1 MSAHPNDMRY
11 VSTRGQAPALGFDE
25 VLLAGLARDGGL
37 YVPAEWPALDR
48 AAWRALRGAS
58 YQDVAVRVMAP
69 FVGAALSSDELAAL
83 VHDTYEGF
91 RHPAVAPLKQI
102 GANDWLLELFH
113 GPTLAF
119 KDYAL
124 QLVGRLFDH
133 VLKRRGRRIAILGA
147 TSGDTGSAAI
157 EAVRDRAAIDLF
169 MLFPH
174 GRVSEV
180 QRRQMT
186 TVPAAN
192 VHALAI
198 TGTFDDTQDI
208 VKALFNDLEFRD
220 RVNLAA
226 VNSIN
231 WARIMAQIV
240 YYATAA
246 LALGAPDRP
255 VGFAVPTGN
264 FGNVF
269 AAYGARRMG
278 LPIERLV
285 IGTNRNDIL
294 ARFFATGAMTIGAVE
309 PSLSPSMDIQVSSNV
324 ERLLFELLGRDG
336 AAIRELM
343 TRFRADGTFMLE
355 ASKLAE
361 ARALFHAARVDD
373 ALTTATI
380 AEIYRTTGELVDPHG
395 AVGIAA
401 AAACRG
407 DPRVP
412 MIALACAHPAK
423 FPDAVRAAT
432 GLTAPLPPHLAH
444 LMTARERVTIL
455 PNDRAAVAGFI
466 QTTLGRG
473 TPRAAGDAA

>member
-1 MSAHPNDMRY
+1 MSPRANDVRY
-11 VSTRGQAPALGFDE
+11 VSTRGQASDLGFDE

-37 YVPAEWPALDR
+37 YVPAQWPVFDDAT
-48 AAWRALRGAS
+48 WRALRGAT

-69 FVGAALSSDELAAL
+69 FVGAAVSPDDLAAL
-83 VHDTYEGF
+83 VHETYAGF

-133 VLKRRGRRIAILGA
+133 VLRQRGRRIAILGA

-157 EAVRDRAAIDLF
+157 EACRDRAAIDLF
-169 MLFPH
+169 MLFPQ
-174 GRVSEV
+174 GRISEV

-192 VHALAI
+192 VHAIAI
-198 TGTFDDTQDI
+198 EGTFDDTQDL
-208 VKALFNDLEFRD
+208 VKTLFNDLPFRD

-240 YYATAA
+240 YYASAA
-246 LALGAPDRP
+246 LALGAPDRA
-255 VGFAVPTGN
+255 VSFAVPTGN

-269 AAYGARRMG
+269 AAYAAHRMG
-278 LPIERLV
+278 LPIDRLV
-285 IGTNRNDIL
+285 VGSNRNDIL
-294 ARFFATGAMTIGAVE
+294 TRFFDSGAMTIGTVE

-324 ERLLFELLGRDG
+324 ERLLFELLDRDG
-336 AAIRELM
+336 AALAALM
-343 TRFRADGTFMLE
+343 TGFRASGSFTLE
-355 ASKLAE
+355 EPRL
-361 ARALFHAARVDD
+361 ARARTLFDAARVDD
-373 ALTTATI
+373 AQTKATI
-380 AEIYRTTGELVDPHG
+380 ADMLATTGELVDPHSAVAIEAGRARRG
-395 AVGIAA
+395 AA
-401 AAACRG
+401 
-407 DPRVP
+407 RVP
-412 MIALACAHPAK
+412 MIALATAHPAK

-432 GLTAPLPPHLAH
+432 GVTVSLPPHLAH
-444 LMTARERVTIL
+444 LMTARERVTVL
-455 PNDRAAVAGFI
+455 PNDRAAVADFI

-473 TPRAAGDAA
+473 TSRAAGDAA